1 VTPEP
6 LEPETSASTSVQVN
20 VTLPA
25 GDLPKEVSFK
35 LNGQPYGE
43 ATLEE
48 LSPDGP
54 TTMPVILWGSGT
66 MTLDVYVDGELYE
79 TQTVNFD

>member
-1 VTPEP
+1 
-6 LEPETSASTSVQVN
+6 
-20 VTLPA
+20 
-25 GDLPKEVSFK
+25 VSFK